1 MHKGQDYGIL
11 QLLLRLPWA
20 ARHILLG
27 FPSNSLFFCICALP
41 AWADVLASCC
51 CAGPRASLTSRF
63 DCRGS
68 VVAIDSAVPRRDQDG
83 NRILVDDPL
92 MPKRRGVHPALD
104 PAIVLEL
111 GPDRHHA
118 TDRLKPAYRPY

>member
-1 MHKGQDYGIL
+1 MGGCFGV
-11 QLLLRLPWA
+11 LLLCW
-20 ARHILLG
+20 
-27 FPSNSLFFCICALP
+27 SKSES
-41 AWADVLASCC
+41 DKQVE
-51 CAGPRASLTSRF
+51 
-63 DCRGS
+63 CRGS

-92 MPKRRGVHPALD
+92 MPKRRGVNPALD

-118 TDRLKPAYRPY
+118 TDRMKPSYRPY

>member
-1 MHKGQDYGIL
+1 VYSFLIFFC
-11 QLLLRLPWA
+11 LLRL
-20 ARHILLG
+20 R
-27 FPSNSLFFCICALP
+27 P
-41 AWADVLASCC
+41 ACTVLACC
-51 CAGPRASLTSRF
+51 WCAGVKASLTSRF

-92 MPKRRGVHPALD
+92 MPKRRGVNPALD

-118 TDRLKPAYRPY
+118 TDRLKPGYRPY